1 MRALDFFVC
10 SAITFAELLPQR
22 LESEVLPGL
31 AQTVDICS
39 EGPLEVLEK
48 CGATDATESS
58 GQSRSGLTDS
68 DYVLRFHRFSCS
80 ADALIC

>member
-39 EGPLEVLEK
+39 EGPLEVLESAVPQTPQNPPGSP
-48 CGATDATESS
+48 GA
-58 GQSRSGLTDS
+58 G
-68 DYVLRFHRFSCS
+68 
-80 ADALIC
+80 